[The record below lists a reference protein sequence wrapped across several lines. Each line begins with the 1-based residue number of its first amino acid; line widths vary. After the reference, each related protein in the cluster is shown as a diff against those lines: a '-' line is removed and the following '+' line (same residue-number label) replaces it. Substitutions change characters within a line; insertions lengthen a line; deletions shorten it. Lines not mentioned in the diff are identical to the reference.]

1 MPARYTLHGIFA
13 SGPTYKVGLMLSLA
27 GEPFDYV
34 FSPGICW
41 SGLRMN
47 RSGSEVQ
54 RLQMNS

>member
-1 MPARYTLHGIFA
+1 MALGKPFLPFG
-13 SGPTYKVGLMLSLA
+13 SELA
-27 GEPFDYV
+27 MALADYV

-41 SGLRMN
+41 SGLRVN